1 MTVGITAASSKFG
14 DGVQEHS
21 HSTHFR
27 IQAIFNCWECT
38 RSKHKSTQKTS
49 NLHHSKNNKTYKQIW
64 SENPHCTNIAGP
76 WTLSGQYK
84 VGYHDS
90 TDAI

>member
-27 IQAIFNCWECT
+27 IQAIFIVGSAQDQNTKALRKQVACT
-38 RSKHKSTQKTS
+38 TAKTASEQK
-49 NLHHSKNNKTYKQIW
+49 QQ
-64 SENPHCTNIAGP
+64 NILAD
-76 WTLSGQYK
+76 LE
-84 VGYHDS
+84 
-90 TDAI
+90 